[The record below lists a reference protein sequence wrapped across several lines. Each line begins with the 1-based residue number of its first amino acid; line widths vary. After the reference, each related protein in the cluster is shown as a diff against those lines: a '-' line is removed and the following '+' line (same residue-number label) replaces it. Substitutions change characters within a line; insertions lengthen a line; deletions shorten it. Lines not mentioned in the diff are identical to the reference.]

1 MLACFCKKKKEGVLV
16 MYLKI
21 TEQAQERLQ
30 KYIDEG
36 ATVILDLDDG
46 VGEYSKM
53 GVCSLD
59 TSFRLLLLDKEQR
72 KNDYKLQLDSDIGDV
87 YIKDYSKMYMDEHM
101 TLSLDPRLG
110 VFILESP
117 SGSLDS
123 HVQLVDLRPEKFSGM
138 KQ

>member
-46 VGEYSKM
+46 VGNILKW
-53 GVCSLD
+53 
-59 TSFRLLLLDKEQR
+59 
-72 KNDYKLQLDSDIGDV
+72 
-87 YIKDYSKMYMDEHM
+87 
-101 TLSLDPRLG
+101 
-110 VFILESP
+110 VFAL
-117 SGSLDS
+117 
-123 HVQLVDLRPEKFSGM
+123 
-138 KQ
+138 

>member
-110 VFILESP
+110 VFTLESP

-123 HVQLVDLRPEKFSGM
+123 PVQLVDLRPEKFSGI

>member
-110 VFILESP
+110 VFTLESP
-117 SGSLDS
+117 SGSLDR
-123 HVQLVDLRPEKFSGM
+123 HVQLVDLRPEKFSGI

>member
-1 MLACFCKKKKEGVLV
+1 

-110 VFILESP
+110 VFTLESP
-117 SGSLDS
+117 RGSLDS

>member
-1 MLACFCKKKKEGVLV
+1 

-110 VFILESP
+110 VFTVESTR
-117 SGSLDS
+117 GSLDS
-123 HVQLVDLRPEKFSGM
+123 HVQLVDLRPEKFSGI

>member
-59 TSFRLLLLDKEQR
+59 TSFRLLLLAKEQR

-87 YIKDYSKMYMDEHM
+87 
-101 TLSLDPRLG
+101 
-110 VFILESP
+110 FI
-117 SGSLDS
+117 
-123 HVQLVDLRPEKFSGM
+123 
-138 KQ
+138 

>member
-87 YIKDYSKMYMDEHM
+87 YIKDYSKMYMDEDRK
-101 TLSLDPRLG
+101 S
-110 VFILESP
+110 V
-117 SGSLDS
+117 
-123 HVQLVDLRPEKFSGM
+123 V
-138 KQ
+138 

>member
-53 GVCSLD
+53 GVCSLV
-59 TSFRLLLLDKEQR
+59 FVYFFLI
-72 KNDYKLQLDSDIGDV
+72 KNRE
-87 YIKDYSKMYMDEHM
+87 KMIIN
-101 TLSLDPRLG
+101 SN
-110 VFILESP
+110 
-117 SGSLDS
+117 
-123 HVQLVDLRPEKFSGM
+123 
-138 KQ
+138 